1 MGNAIQR
8 DVATQARLQQAA
20 DALLEA
26 ERSHR
31 FIAPLRDTFAPL
43 TIDDAYAIQRINT
56 ERRLAAGRRIVG
68 CKIGLTSVAVQKQLG
83 VDQPD
88 FGLLFDDMGYG
99 DGEPIPASILT
110 QPKIEAEI
118 AFVIGR
124 DLNVEHPGQLDV
136 LNAIEY
142 ALPALEIVG
151 SRVAD
156 WNIRITDTIA
166 DNASSSAYVIGN
178 TPKKLSE
185 FDVRMCGMVLE
196 RRGEPV
202 SVGAG
207 AACLGS
213 PINAV
218 VWLARTMAAVGTPLK
233 AGDLV
238 LSGALGPMAAVT
250 PGDIFE
256 TRINGLG
263 SVRAVFEPASEA
275 AR

>member
-1 MGNAIQR
+1 MTPQMIE
-8 DVATQARLQQAA
+8 QAA
-20 DALLEA
+20 HALREA
-26 ERSHR
+26 ARTGEH
-31 FIAPLRDTFAPL
+31 IAPLRETYAD
-43 TIDDAYAIQRINT
+43 IDIDSAYAIQRLNT
-56 ERRLAAGRRIVG
+56 DRALAAGRRIVG

-88 FGLLFDDMGYG
+88 FGMLLDDMSFG
-99 DGEPIPASILT
+99 DGEPIPAALLS

-124 DLNVEHPGQLDV
+124 DLTMSNPGHLDI
-136 LNAIEY
+136 LNAIDY

-151 SRVAD
+151 SRIAN
-156 WNIRITDTIA
+156 WNIRIADTIA
-166 DNASSSAYVIGN
+166 DNASSSAFVIGN
-178 TPKKLSE
+178 TPTKLSAL
-185 FDVRMCGMVLE
+185 DLRLCGMVLE

-207 AACLGS
+207 AACLGN

-218 VWLARTMAAVGTPLK
+218 VWLARTMAERGTPLK
-233 AGDLV
+233 AGDLL
-238 LSGALGPMAAVT
+238 LSGALGPMVAVT

-263 SVRAVFEPASEA
+263 SVRAVFEHA
-275 AR
+275 AH